1 MVFIVQ
7 VLCVD
12 LDAGWKGRN
21 KQCWAALAGIL
32 AGSLVCASL
41 RAAPTAIDLARLEG
55 DLTPVGAERAGN
67 AEGSIPAWTGGL
79 PQQSIEPK
87 VGYVDPYAA
96 DPILFTITAENA
108 ANYAQQLT
116 DGHRELFR
124 QYPDTYRLNVYPT
137 RRSASWPAKVLAKI
151 KQQAP
156 LARTEG
162 YGLFDVG
169 QSAVPFP
176 LTHDPLQ
183 MMWNH
188 SLRWRGGSVLRET
201 NWFPVD
207 RRGRYF
213 NVRVM
218 EAQAF
223 DQQGYMNDPRPNRLL
238 NFYGLYLAPASI
250 EGQLTLIWEPINP
263 VAKSRQTWSYQTVLR
278 RVVRVPSQAYDD
290 IDRRTQG
297 MRTSDQYD
305 GWNGAPDKYDWK
317 LLGKREMFIPYNSYK
332 LSDKTLK
339 YADILLPGNLNPDLL
354 RYELHRVWVIEATLR
369 PCEHHRYPRRVFY
382 LDEDTWQVSMEEDY
396 DQDGQLWRFG
406 DHPAMQFYDVQVPWY
421 RAMVHYD
428 LKAGSYLASE
438 LDNEA
443 KRARKWGWKGDINDF
458 LPVNMRRLGTR

>member
-1 MVFIVQ
+1 MHVHWIAKSLFSLLLIYSSGLLAAVTASD
-7 VLCVD
+7 VAR
-12 LDAGWKGRN
+12 LDA
-21 KQCWAALAGIL
+21 
-32 AGSLVCASL
+32 
-41 RAAPTAIDLARLEG
+41 

-67 AEGSIPAWTGGL
+67 ADGTIPAWTGGL
-79 PQQSIEPK
+79 PKQPIDRK
-87 VGYVDPYAA
+87 VGYVDPYAD

-108 ANYAQQLT
+108 AQYADQLT
-116 DGHRELFR
+116 DGHRALFKAH
-124 QYPDTYRLNVYPT
+124 PESYRLNVYPT
-137 RRSASWPAKVLAKI
+137 RRSASWPEKVLEQVKI
-151 KQQAP
+151 QAP
-156 LARTEG
+156 LARTDG
-162 YGLFDVG
+162 FALLDVG
-169 QSAVPFP
+169 KSSVPFP
-176 LTHDPLQ
+176 ITDDPLQ

-188 SLRWRGGSVLRET
+188 SLRWRGGSVMRES

-213 NVRVM
+213 NVRVI

-223 DQQGYMNDPRPNRLL
+223 DQQGYMNDSRPNRLL

-250 EGQLTLIWEPINP
+250 EGQITLVWEPINP
-263 VAKSRQTWSYQTVLR
+263 VAKSRQTWSYLTVLR

-305 GWNGAPDKYDWK
+305 GWNGAPDLYDWK

-332 LSDKTLK
+332 LSAKTLK
-339 YADILLPGNLNPDLL
+339 YADILQPGNVNPDLL
-354 RYELHRVWVIEATLR
+354 RHELHRVWVIEATLR
-369 PCEHHRYPRRVFY
+369 PGEHHRYPRRIFY

-396 DQDGQLWRFG
+396 DNQGKLWRFG

-428 LKAGSYLASE
+428 LRADAYLASE

-458 LPVNMRRLGTR
+458 LPVNLRRLGTR